1 VKYEERA
8 VEVRTTRK
16 AQGLTQ
22 QQLAERAGVAVRTV
36 RNLEAGESVTPATVA
51 LVYHALG
58 LPTARPVWPDDVDA
72 FLQMAGYRLTSLD
85 PEARVKLIHAV
96 TRLLIGR

>member
-1 VKYEERA
+1 MKNEQRA
-8 VEVRTTRK
+8 IEVRTTRK
-16 AQGLTQ
+16 AHHLTQ
-22 QQLAERAGVAVRTV
+22 DQLAARAGVSPRTI
-36 RNLEAGESVTPATVA
+36 RNVEAGRDVSPASVA

-58 LPTARPVWPDDVDA
+58 MPTARATWPDDVDA

-85 PEARVKLIHAV
+85 PKERVELIHAV